1 MIILLISFTVLLL
14 IGLPIALAMMGASL
28 LVIGIEGIP
37 MSVVAQRVVTGVQ
50 SFPLLAIPL
59 FTLAG
64 SLMNDSGISEKLFAF
79 TRAFVGHIR
88 GGMAHTAIVGEIF
101 LSGISGS
108 SVADCAA
115 MSRVFVPQL
124 TKAGYGAG
132 FGAALCAAAA
142 TLGPIIPP
150 SILMVIYAW
159 QANISLGDLF
169 WAGIVPGLV
178 MAGAMLALTAYI
190 AHKRQYPKDQAFAW
204 GRLKT
209 EFRNAIWALFMPVLI
224 LGGFRMGIFTAT
236 EIAGIAAA
244 YSLIVGLFVY
254 GTLKWSHLPKILLQ
268 TAKETAVILLI
279 VAAASPFSWYLG
291 VQEAPQLLSD
301 VLTHATDKPWVILLL
316 LNIVL
321 LILGCFME
329 TIAIMIILVPIL
341 IPVLNL
347 FHIDLTHFG
356 IILLVNLTIGQ
367 LTPPVGVLLFVA
379 SSVTKV
385 RFGVVVREVTPYVG
399 VLILALMFL
408 TYIPWLSLW
417 LPEVLK

>member
-1 MIILLISFTVLLL
+1 MILLCVSFVLLLL
-14 IGLPIALAMMGASL
+14 IGLPIALAMLGSSM
-28 LVIGIEGIP
+28 LVIGLEGIP
-37 MSVVAQRVVTGVQ
+37 LSLVAQRVVTGVQ

-64 SLMNDSGISEKLFAF
+64 SLMNDSGISERLFGF
-79 TRAFVGHIR
+79 TRAFIGHIR
-88 GGMAHTAIVGEIF
+88 GGMAHTAVVGEIF

-115 MSRVFVPQL
+115 LSRVFVPEFA
-124 TKAGYGAG
+124 KSGYGAP

-150 SILMVIYAW
+150 STLMVIYAW

-169 WAGIVPGLV
+169 WAGLLPGLL
-178 MAGAMLALTAYI
+178 MAVGMVVLTAYI
-190 AHKRQYPKDQAFAW
+190 AHKRQFPKDASFAW
-204 GRLKT
+204 SRLRT
-209 EFRNAIWALFMPVLI
+209 AFREAVWALFMPILI

-236 EIAGIAAA
+236 EIAGVAAF
-244 YSLIVGLFVY
+244 YSLLVGLFVY
-254 GTLKWSHLPKILLQ
+254 KTLKWSQVPKILLQ
-268 TAKETAVILLI
+268 SGKETAVILLI
-279 VAAASPFSWYLG
+279 VAAAAPFSWFLG
-291 VQEAPQLLSD
+291 VEQAPQLLSQA
-301 VLTHATDKPWVILLL
+301 LTQATDKPWVVLVM

-321 LILGCFME
+321 LVLGCFME

-347 FHIDLTHFG
+347 FHIDLVHFG

-385 RFGVVVREVTPYVG
+385 RFGLVAREVTAYVG
-399 VLILALMFL
+399 VLITTLLML

-417 LPEVLK
+417 LPQALK